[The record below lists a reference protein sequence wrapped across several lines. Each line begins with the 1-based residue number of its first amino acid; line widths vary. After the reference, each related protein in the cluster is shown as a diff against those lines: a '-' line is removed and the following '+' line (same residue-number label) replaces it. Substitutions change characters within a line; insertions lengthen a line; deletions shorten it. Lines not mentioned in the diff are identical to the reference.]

1 MEDIRIRGL
10 EKAFGDKQVLREV
23 SLTIPAGGTVC
34 LMAPSGAGKT
44 TLLRMLAGLETP
56 DAGEITG
63 LAAYRTG
70 MVFQEDRL
78 IPWRTVLENVAL
90 FAADP
95 GAAETALERV
105 GLAEWSKAF
114 PHQLSGGMARRA
126 ALARAVAMR
135 PDLLLLDEPFNGLD
149 PDLRRQ
155 IADLLLEGRDERLTE
170 VVAHTAEDRQMLRA
184 QTVFLTPPVTG
195 QLSPVQE

>member
-1 MEDIRIRGL
+1 MKIAWEQVTFSYGEKPLLRDVTLTLPERGI
-10 EKAFGDKQVLREV
+10 F
-23 SLTIPAGGTVC
+23 C
-34 LMAPSGAGKT
+34 LSGPSGCGKS
-44 TLLRMLAGLETP
+44 TLLRLLAGLEAP
-56 DAGEITG
+56 QSGAVCVPAGWRIG
-63 LAAYRTG
+63 P
-70 MVFQEDRL
+70 VFQEDRL
-78 IPWRTVLENVAL
+78 LPWRTVLENVAL

-95 GAAETALERV
+95 GTAETALERV

-155 IADLLLEGRDERLTE
+155 IADLLLEGWDERLTV